1 MLLHGNKKSAPFGA
15 RGQVFDMET
24 TGTGRAVDLALLSA
38 RLKSARKLRGK
49 TLDEVAASV
58 GMNKSTIQR
67 YEAGLIQ
74 SPKMPVLRELAKYL
88 NVSLLWLI
96 GEDERMD
103 PAQPQD
109 ELDSYLEMLENRPE
123 VRALL
128 KSVAG
133 AKPEDV
139 KAVMDF
145 FTALRSH
152 DE

>member
-1 MLLHGNKKSAPFGA
+1 
-15 RGQVFDMET
+15 MEK
-24 TGTGRAVDLALLSA
+24 RKEAAIDLALLSA
-38 RLKSARKLRGK
+38 RLKSARKLRGR

-88 NVSLLWLI
+88 NVNLLWLT
-96 GEDERMD
+96 GESEQMELTG
-103 PAQPQD
+103 PEN
-109 ELDSYLEMLENRPE
+109 ELDRYLEMLETRPE

-128 KSVAG
+128 KSVDG
-133 AKPEDV
+133 AAPEDV

-145 FTALRSH
+145 FTALRSRGG
-152 DE
+152 EA